1 MEALPQGASEEQLL
15 ACESRIGAKLPE
27 ALRGV
32 LKRQNGG
39 ELRLMTQNE
48 VERAGFFV
56 TSILSA
62 KDEPGFGIANIYELI
77 KSGDE
82 MVFGESAEG
91 LVPFADNGF
100 GNYYFFLASDP
111 DGKVFQEDHEIQAP
125 MRERIHIV
133 AETVRAFLEAIDAVF
148 DDDPF

>member
-1 MEALPQGASEEQLL
+1 MEALPRGASADQLL
-15 ACESRIGAKLPE
+15 ECETRIGAKLPE

-39 ELRLMTQNE
+39 EFRLMTQEE

-62 KDEPGFGIANIYELI
+62 KDEPNFGIANIYELI

-91 LVPFADNGF
+91 LIPFADNGF
-100 GNYYFFLASDP
+100 GDYYFFLASDP
-111 DGKVFQEDHEIQAP
+111 DGKVFQEDHEAQAP
-125 MRERIHIV
+125 LRERIHIV
-133 AETVRAFLEAIDAVF
+133 AETVRAFLESIDAVF